1 MSVVRLGSEGV
12 RIALRWFALP
22 GIAAALAGCLGRD
35 PYVTSANE
43 TQVGAWRISR
53 QPDRVTGAPLP
64 SAGIATMASNTY
76 SDVPKPGH
84 MQLTC
89 FDGKPLVRF
98 AFEFKIGSDVNTF
111 LGYRFDEKPGRDSI
125 PGARFLQEH
134 RTVVIEEMSDVAQFV
149 SDMRGSRVLYV
160 RIRSITEG
168 RTTAEFKLDG
178 SEQALQAAFADCPM
192 TAPQPVATTK
202 RKRMS

>member
-1 MSVVRLGSEGV
+1 MRGV
-12 RIALRWFALP
+12 GRFAWRALSCALT
-22 GIAAALAGCLGRD
+22 ALALSGCFGRD

-43 TQVGAWRISR
+43 TKVGAWQISR
-53 QPDRVTGAPLP
+53 QPDRITGAPLP
-64 SAGIATMASNTY
+64 SAGITAMASNTY

-89 FDGKPLVRF
+89 FDRKPLVRF
-98 AFEFKIGSDVNTF
+98 AFEFKIGSDVNTTI
-111 LGYRFDEKPGRDSI
+111 GYRFDDKPGRDGI

-134 RTVVIEEMSDVAQFV
+134 RTVVIEEPADVAQFV

-178 SEQALQAAFADCPM
+178 SEQALEAAFAGCPM
-192 TAPQPVATTK
+192 ASSPPAATTSGAK
-202 RKRMS
+202 RRRVT